1 MLFDNEIKNK
11 IFLITGVNGQI
22 GSSLCETIIDGGG
35 SVIGLDLEISKI
47 QSLSKKK
54 KWSSDSFLFL
64 KTNISNEKNTKI
76 NFNLGLKKFKK
87 INFLVNNAGA
97 SIFTNWKNRTEN
109 DIDFVTNVNLKGTLN
124 LIKIFSLYLKSKKKF
139 GAIVNVASHYGIVSP
154 DPRIYTDCERNSE
167 IYGATKAE
175 SFK

>member
-1 MLFDNEIKNK
+1 MFDNEIKNK

-22 GSSLCETIIDGGG
+22 GSLLCETIIDRGG

-64 KTNISNEKNTKI
+64 KTNISNEKNTKM

-87 INFLVNNAGA
+87 INFDRLEFYIPSDTVDYIEYIYGE
-97 SIFTNWKNRTEN
+97 NWK
-109 DIDFVTNVNLKGTLN
+109 IPQKKFSWWKIKNLK
-124 LIKIFSLYLKSKKKF
+124 Y
-139 GAIVNVASHYGIVSP
+139 
-154 DPRIYTDCERNSE
+154 E
-167 IYGATKAE
+167 
-175 SFK
+175 